1 MDSDPPAGREPGPAM
16 STFVF
21 AGTYTQK
28 NKTEHRAEGIYA
40 YRFDPTNGTLTLS
53 AASQAGLNPSFLRM
67 HPNGNYLYAVNELGE
82 GQVSALAVDKASG
95 GLRLI
100 NSQPTQGAHPCY
112 ISFDP
117 GGKFALVSNYSSGS
131 LAAFPIG
138 ADGRL
143 EPMSSFVEHGG
154 SGPNKSRQE
163 RTHAHS
169 VGFDLSGR
177 FVLAADLGI
186 DRVFVYT
193 LKDGKLRL
201 GDLWGAAMR
210 PGAGPRHFACHPN
223 GKVIYVANEVDS
235 TVTTCSWTAENGSL
249 VPCQN
254 LSTLADGAASGNTV
268 ADIHLNPDGSRLY
281 VSNRG
286 DNSLAVFAVNS
297 EGMLERM
304 GIVSCGGNWPRNFA
318 VDPSGKWL
326 LCANQYS
333 NHVVV
338 FHLDAQGMPVHSGQV
353 IDVPSPVCLDFAQL

>member
-1 MDSDPPAGREPGPAM
+1 M

-28 NKTEHRAEGIYA
+28 NKTEHRPEGIYA
-40 YRFDPTNGTLTLS
+40 YRFDGETGKLTLA
-53 AASQAGLNPSFLRM
+53 AASHAGLNPSFLRL
-67 HPNGNYLYAVNELGE
+67 HPNGKFLYAVNELGE
-82 GQVSALAVDKASG
+82 GQVSALSVDKATG
-95 GLRLI
+95 GLTLL

-117 GGKFALVSNYSSGS
+117 VGKYALVSNYSSGS
-131 LAAFPIG
+131 LAAFPIA

-154 SGPNKSRQE
+154 SGPHKGRQE

-169 VGFDLSGR
+169 IGFDLSGR

-193 LKDGKLRL
+193 LENGELRL

-210 PGAGPRHFACHPN
+210 PGAGPRHFACHTN
-223 GKVIYVANEVDS
+223 GKMIYVANEVDS
-235 TVTTCSWTAENGSL
+235 TVTACSWDAEKGSL

-254 LSTLADGAASGNTV
+254 LSTLAQVAAPDNTV
-268 ADIHLNPDGSRLY
+268 ADIHLNPDASRLY

-286 DNSLAVFAVNS
+286 DNSLAVFAVNP
-297 EGMLERM
+297 EGKLDRL
-304 GIVSCGGNWPRNFA
+304 GLVSCGGNWPRNFA
-318 VDPSGKWL
+318 IDPSGQWL

-333 NHVVV
+333 NNVVV
-338 FHLDAQGMPVHSGQV
+338 FRLDGQGMPAPSGQ
-353 IDVPSPVCLDFAQL
+353 IIEVPSPVCLEFAQL